1 MAPDNSGTDQVFDI
15 EIDELDLRNPNEA
28 ALDRLL
34 HTLMRGVDS
43 SPEGRLEL
51 GIEAVERYL
60 QAVRRRNLLRRNWH
74 PRLSRACDAHTL
86 SLITAGDVSKSV
98 RKRLR
103 ESLCV
108 EINGKRYIP
117 EELIPLIHDA
127 ILEDTGENTRGEGKH
142 SLTKII
148 KAILVKKPNV
158 TAAEARDIMD
168 RNREDYGILAIDD
181 DFIELQSI
189 HGKKGAPRNS
199 PPLSTASIPVI
210 LSRLRRKSAKTAKK

>member
-1 MAPDNSGTDQVFDI
+1 MAWDNSETDQVFDI
-15 EIDELDLRNPNEA
+15 EIDELDSRNSNEA

-34 HTLMRGVDS
+34 NKSMLAVDL
-43 SPEGRLEL
+43 SPDDRLGL

-60 QAVRRRNLLRRNWH
+60 QAVRRRNRLRRNWH
-74 PRLSRACDAHTL
+74 PRLSQACDAQTL
-86 SLITAGDVSKSV
+86 SFIKAGVLSKSV
-98 RKRLR
+98 GKRLR

-108 EINGKRYIP
+108 EIDGKRYIP
-117 EELIPLIHDA
+117 EELIPVIHDA
-127 ILEDTGENTRGEGKH
+127 ILEDTRENTRGEGKH

-148 KAILVKKPNV
+148 KAILVEKPNV
-158 TAAEARDIMD
+158 TSEEVREIMD

-189 HGKKGAPRNS
+189 HGKKGSPRNS

-210 LSRLRRKSAKTAKK
+210 LSRQRRKNGKTAQK